1 MDVMCLK
8 FILRTVL
15 TSFLETLSLAIPGT
29 GRKSKSVSAGGI
41 SVISTRRTL
50 SSTQHYLGQT
60 KRSAFSETVWPRT
73 VSSIT
78 FFMIF

>member
-15 TSFLETLSLAIPGT
+15 TSFLETLSFAIPGT

-41 SVISTRRTL
+41 SAISTRRTL

-60 KRSAFSETVWPRT
+60 AFSETVWPRT
-73 VSSIT
+73 VSSIP